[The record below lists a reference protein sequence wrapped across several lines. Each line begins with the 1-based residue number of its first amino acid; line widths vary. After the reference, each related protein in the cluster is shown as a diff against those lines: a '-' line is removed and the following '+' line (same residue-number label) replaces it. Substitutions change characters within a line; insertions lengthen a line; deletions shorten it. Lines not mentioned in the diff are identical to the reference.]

1 MSAAI
6 SPNGWTR
13 KASRIFAARH
23 FTRRR
28 REVGGTVAEGRVS
41 PNNERWHQTM
51 KNRIL
56 LENAYLPGELKQRIE
71 AFVANYNHIRAHES
85 LQNLTPA
92 DVYFGRGEAI
102 LAERQRIKRMTI
114 ANRRL
119 QHQPHAA

>member
-6 SPNGWTR
+6 WRNGSTR

-23 FTRRR
+23 FTRKL

-56 LENAYLPGELKQRIE
+56 FENAYLPGELEQCIE
-71 AFVANYNHIRAHES
+71 AFVANYNHVRAQES
-85 LQNLTPA
+85 LKNLTPA

-119 QHQPHAA
+119 QHQLRAA